1 MFSSSLSRRA
11 FSMPT
16 LSKGATVAVT
26 GANGFIG
33 AWVCS
38 ELLAQGFL
46 VRAVVRDASDDAKY
60 GFLQSLPGA
69 GGGSLTLA
77 SGTLS
82 PGGYDEAFAGV
93 DGVVHTVAVVE
104 VLDNTDAEN
113 RILRPALEGTRVALE
128 SAAKAGSV
136 RRFVVLSSVAAV
148 QSALGRPDS
157 HVFTEADWNGWSTL
171 GSDAYGFAKAQQERD
186 EWQHPHPHPHPHPIP
201 NPNPNPL
208 TLTP

>member
-1 MFSSSLSRRA
+1 
-11 FSMPT
+11 MPT
-16 LSKGATVAVT
+16 LSTGATVAVT

-38 ELLAQGFL
+38 ELLAQGFR
-46 VRAVVRDASDDAKY
+46 VRAVVRDANDAARY
-60 GFLQSLPGA
+60 GFLLSLPGA

-104 VLDNTDAEN
+104 VLDSTDADN

-148 QSALGRPDS
+148 HSVLGMPDS

-171 GSDAYGFAKAQQERD
+171 ASDATHPKPN
-186 EWQHPHPHPHPHPIP
+186 PHP
-201 NPNPNPL
+201 
-208 TLTP
+208 

>member
-1 MFSSSLSRRA
+1 MPALS
-11 FSMPT
+11 T
-16 LSKGATVAVT
+16 GATVAVT

-38 ELLAQGFL
+38 ELLAQGFR
-46 VRAVVRDASDDAKY
+46 VRAVVRDANDAAKY
-60 GFLQSLPGA
+60 GFLLSLPGA

-104 VLDNTDAEN
+104 VLDSTDAEN

-148 QSALGRPDS
+148 HSVLGMPDS
-157 HVFTEADWNGWSTL
+157 HVFTEADWNSW
-171 GSDAYGFAKAQQERD
+171 
-186 EWQHPHPHPHPHPIP
+186 
-201 NPNPNPL
+201 L
-208 TLTP
+208 TLASDDQP